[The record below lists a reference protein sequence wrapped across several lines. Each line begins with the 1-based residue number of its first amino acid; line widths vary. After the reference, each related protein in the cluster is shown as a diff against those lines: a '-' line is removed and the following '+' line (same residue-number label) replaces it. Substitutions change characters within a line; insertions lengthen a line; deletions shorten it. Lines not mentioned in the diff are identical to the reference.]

1 MSVSLNHNLP
11 TNNQL
16 LAALPVEEYQRL
28 APHLELILLSQL
40 QILYNMGEAIEYVYF
55 PNQALVSLV
64 SLLEDGSTTEVGI
77 IGKDGMIGLPICWGG
92 DSTNI
97 QAIVQVPGD
106 AMRMK
111 AQVLKTEFSRP
122 GELQRMLLLYTQ
134 ALFSQVAQSV
144 ACNRHHNIEQRLAR
158 WLLTVQDQIQSE
170 ELLLTQEFIAQM
182 LGTRRSGVT
191 VAAMSLQQAG
201 SISYS
206 RGKIAI
212 VDREKLKSS
221 ACECYGIVKREFPRL
236 LSTSSDRIS

>member
-11 TNNQL
+11 TKNQL

-28 APHLELILLSQL
+28 APHLELVPLSQL
-40 QILYNMGEAIEYVYF
+40 QILYDMGEVIEYVYF
-55 PNQALVSLV
+55 PNQALVSIV

-77 IGKDGMIGLPICWGG
+77 IGKDGMIGLPVCWGG

-106 AMRMK
+106 GMRMK
-111 AQVLKTEFSRP
+111 AQVLKTEFSRG

-144 ACNRHHNIEQRLAR
+144 ACNRHHKIEQRLAR
-158 WLLTVQDQIQSE
+158 WLLTVQEQVQSE

-221 ACECYGIVKREFPRL
+221 ACECYGIVKREFTRL
-236 LSTSSDRIS
+236 LSKSSDRIS